1 MKSMNLTNIKLDKQD
16 KSLKQGNLLSQWLY
30 NLGEVLF

>member
-1 MKSMNLTNIKLDKQD
+1 MNLTNIKLDKTNKQD